1 MKINRDGSSRL
12 DKSSI
17 AAGGSGKFSDTMS
30 LKSAAFSYAPSQ
42 TSRISQVSRA
52 SSSRSGIFMNNDKL
66 YQKHLQNLLLELP
79 KPKNKVEID
88 YENIINDMVE
98 KIEQ

>member
-1 MKINRDGSSRL
+1 
-12 DKSSI
+12 
-17 AAGGSGKFSDTMS
+17 
-30 LKSAAFSYAPSQ
+30 
-42 TSRISQVSRA
+42 
-52 SSSRSGIFMNNDKL
+52 MNTDKL

-88 YENIINDMVE
+88 YENIINDMME